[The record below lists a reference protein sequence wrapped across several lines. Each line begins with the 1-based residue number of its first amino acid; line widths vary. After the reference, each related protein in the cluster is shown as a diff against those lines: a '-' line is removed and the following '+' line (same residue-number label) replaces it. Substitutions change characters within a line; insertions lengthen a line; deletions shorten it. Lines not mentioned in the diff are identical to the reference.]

1 MKILTALAQTVTI
14 PNPLTSDSITGL
26 VDQIATWLLG
36 IGLTI
41 STIIIIWAA
50 IVFITSGGNTERV
63 TMARKTLWYAIIGI
77 VVLLLAKGATSIVAN
92 FLGGNFN

>member
-14 PNPLTSDSITGL
+14 PNPLASNSIMDL
-26 VDQIATWLLG
+26 VAQIAGWLLK

-50 IVFITSGGNTERV
+50 IVFMTSGGNTERV

-77 VVLLLAKGATSIVAN
+77 VVLLLADGVAIFIKN
-92 FLGGNFN
+92 FLGGK

>member
-14 PNPLTSDSITGL
+14 PNPLVSNSIMDL
-26 VDQIATWLLG
+26 VAQIADWLLK

-50 IVFITSGGNTERV
+50 IVFMTSGGSTERV

-77 VVLLLAKGATSIVAN
+77 VVLLLADGVAIFIKN
-92 FLGGNFN
+92 FLGGK

>member
-50 IVFITSGGNTERV
+50 IVFMTSGGSETKV

-77 VVLLLAKGATSIVAN
+77 VVLLLAKGVTSIVAN
-92 FLGGNFN
+92 FLGGNF

>member
-14 PNPLTSDSITGL
+14 PNPLASNSIMDL
-26 VDQIATWLLG
+26 VAQIADWLLK

-50 IVFITSGGNTERV
+50 IVFMTSGGSTERV

-77 VVLLLAKGATSIVAN
+77 VVLLLADGVAIFIKN
-92 FLGGNFN
+92 FLGGK